1 MRAKRSEMKMKLPLT
16 SECQNRKTKKR
27 QRNMSPLLF
36 CSNLCLS
43 SRREVLL
50 SSSFSFPSSPSSSS
64 SSSLSSFSSSSLAF
78 RLQGSQREL
87 RKMIVNKNR
96 KRKKQ
101 KNKKLSL
108 KQEVH
113 RIEERTS
120 SAIMLASKQIMLFML
135 LTMCVIIIPQPSNQ
149 VPKQLH
155 GKQAPLSLL
164 PAHLNVNHLNQITP
178 QPLFLSPVNNQHP
191 GE

>member
-1 MRAKRSEMKMKLPLT
+1 MKMKLPLT
-16 SECQNRKTKKR
+16 SERQNRKTKKKR

-43 SRREVLL
+43 SRQREVL
-50 SSSFSFPSSPSSSS
+50 SSFSSSPSSSS
-64 SSSLSSFSSSSLAF
+64 SQSLSLSLSSSLPSSSSSAF
-78 RLQGSQREL
+78 RLQGSLQRL
-87 RKMIVNKNR
+87 ARKMIANKNR

-101 KNKKLSL
+101 TNKKLSL
-108 KQEVH
+108 KQEGH
-113 RIEERTS
+113 REEERTS
-120 SAIMLASKQIMLFML
+120 STIMLASKQIMLLML
-135 LTMCVIIIPQPSNQ
+135 LTMCVIIIPEPSNQ